1 MRTTQQFSITLP
13 LDMAEIVEGKIKS
26 GAYASVSE
34 VMRDGVRA
42 LLEREAAVE
51 RWLRE
56 EVVPGDQGIWPI
68 HRRGFRPRP
77 SLTASRPAAPRA
89 TRSGPLCAS
98 FSPHGPS
105 ARLTACTSTLPAKRA
120 TAVPMLTSPALSPTA
135 PGLRRFQ
142 RGPATRRLIVR
153 LADDRI

>member
-13 LDMAEIVEGKIKS
+13 LDMAEVVEGKIKS

-56 EVVPGDQGIWPI
+56 EVVAGHQEY
-68 HRRGFRPRP
+68 
-77 SLTASRPAAPRA
+77 
-89 TRSGPLCAS
+89 
-98 FSPHGPS
+98 
-105 ARLTACTSTLPAKRA
+105 
-120 TAVPMLTSPALSPTA
+120 
-135 PGLRRFQ
+135 
-142 RGPATRRLIVR
+142 
-153 LADDRI
+153 LADPSKGVPAEAILGRIKARRAARKR